1 MYYALLTL
9 GIAEV
14 CRAYA
19 LQADWLDAV
28 AQGSISGAG
37 GFIPEDDRFTVGG
50 QRIGYIAAFI
60 LLLAALAVYRLVNG
74 QRLGLLLR
82 ASHRDD
88 EAVAESVGID
98 FQRARLVVFLIS
110 SAALGVIGGFY
121 AGYFRSA
128 SLSLFSIDWLL
139 LLFAMIVIGGIGR
152 AEGAVVGTLLVT
164 YIYLWFTDPKRV
176 LVIGLL
182 MLAAVLFTRGG
193 LFGLPDQF
201 RELRAKR
208 KAERIAKRSTRRGEV
223 LPEQA
228 AAITDKS
235 TIYDR
240 RFQNQ
245 QRDLLR
251 SLITDELIEEHR
263 TNPTGLHSENLERVL
278 LYFRKAELAG
288 KYAVY
293 CTVPFESY
301 RIVALSGLPG
311 VPPRVVD
318 DRTYSTVNDAYHAV
332 FLRRINDLRAN

>member
-1 MYYALLTL
+1 M
-9 GIAEV
+9 
-14 CRAYA
+14 
-19 LQADWLDAV
+19 
-28 AQGSISGAG
+28 
-37 GFIPEDDRFTVGG
+37 
-50 QRIGYIAAFI
+50 
-60 LLLAALAVYRLVNG
+60 
-74 QRLGLLLR
+74 
-82 ASHRDD
+82 
-88 EAVAESVGID
+88 
-98 FQRARLVVFLIS
+98 
-110 SAALGVIGGFY
+110 
-121 AGYFRSA
+121 
-128 SLSLFSIDWLL
+128 
-139 LLFAMIVIGGIGR
+139 
-152 AEGAVVGTLLVT
+152 
-164 YIYLWFTDPKRV
+164 
-176 LVIGLL
+176 
-182 MLAAVLFTRGG
+182 LFTRGG

-208 KAERIAKRSTRRGEV
+208 KSERIAARSTRRGEV

-228 AAITDKS
+228 AEITDKS

-245 QRDLLR
+245 QRDHLR

-293 CTVPFESY
+293 CTKPFEYY

-318 DRTYSTVNDAYHAV
+318 DRTYSTVDDAYHAV